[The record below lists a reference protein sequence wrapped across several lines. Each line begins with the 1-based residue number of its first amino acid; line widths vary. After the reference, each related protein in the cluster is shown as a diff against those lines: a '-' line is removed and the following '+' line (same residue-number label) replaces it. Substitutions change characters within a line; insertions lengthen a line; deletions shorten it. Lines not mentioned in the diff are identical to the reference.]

1 MVSVCYRFAGT
12 SFAFVNDFPAASP
25 ETDLNIEGFIKKC
38 KYFVIFCNLP
48 IDFQKGMGYN
58 ADMKEMSQA
67 EAIPRRIRKEIRR
80 AFTGGR
86 HF

>member
-1 MVSVCYRFAGT
+1 
-12 SFAFVNDFPAASP
+12 
-25 ETDLNIEGFIKKC
+25 
-38 KYFVIFCNLP
+38 
-48 IDFQKGMGYN
+48 MGYN